1 VLLSDIPTLYY
12 RAGNRHHRAATI
24 GGLPIH
30 PGCRGL
36 STTNNQFVHCLCTLH
51 ILTRYLLQTLSACR
65 SQGLFWLRWKK
76 PDAVRPFKGRHQ
88 NLLWLIY
95 ANLEFFNSL
104 VANCLFLLGRCCLL
118 WVILFTIFQSD
129 LFSFF
134 ISISGPIPASC
145 KWQRRYTSSSLL
157 FVSPVSSHMQ

>member
-30 PGCRGL
+30 PGRRGL

-76 PDAVRPFKGRHQ
+76 PDAVRPFKGWHQ
-88 NLLWLIY
+88 IYYGLFMQISKFFVVWWPIAFFFLVAAAFCGLFYLPFFSLIY
-95 ANLEFFNSL
+95 FLSSSVL
-104 VANCLFLLGRCCLL
+104 VAPFLH
-118 WVILFTIFQSD
+118 
-129 LFSFF
+129 
-134 ISISGPIPASC
+134 PANG
-145 KWQRRYTSSSLL
+145 KGDTPPLPYYL
-157 FVSPVSSHMQ
+157 